1 MPGKSL
7 QLQIRVTRDQK
18 ARLRQLARS
27 AGQDVSTWVLARAL
41 PEPRARFHETVRAL
55 RSVRERRYALAAL
68 ADLIAGLT
76 NAQFVTALATVPEHF
91 TDLPSRTQNYVAAMI
106 EQASAERDIAPPA
119 WTRDVAPLDAPW
131 FATTL
136 RSLRLHLLRV
146 APAAF
151 RRRNLF
157 VDAGA
162 GGRV

>member
-7 QLQIRVTRDQK
+7 QLQIRVTSDQK

-41 PEPRARFHETVRAL
+41 PEPRTRLHETVRAL

-68 ADLIAGLT
+68 ADLISGLT
-76 NAQFVTALATVPEHF
+76 NAQFVTALDTVPEHF
-91 TDLPSRTQNYVAAMI
+91 ADLPPRTRNYVAAMI
-106 EQASAERDIAPPA
+106 EQAAAERDVAPPV
-119 WTRDVAPLDAPW
+119 WMRDVAPLAEPW

-136 RSLRLHLLRV
+136 QSLRLHLLRV